1 VELVQREKD
10 AIKERETQNKK
21 VLDRLKKEKKQRA
34 KEEALAKQEIDRL
47 WREEEEAELNKMH
60 EAREMQVRSL
70 LALLVCFTRCK
81 KKKVQTLTR
90 RARRSC
96 WRSAPS

>member
-1 VELVQREKD
+1 VQREKD

-47 WREEEEAELNKMH
+47 WREEEEAELNKMQ
-60 EAREMQVRSL
+60 EAREMQVLS
-70 LALLVCFTRCK
+70 VCWLC
-81 KKKVQTLTR
+81 
-90 RARRSC
+90 
-96 WRSAPS
+96 